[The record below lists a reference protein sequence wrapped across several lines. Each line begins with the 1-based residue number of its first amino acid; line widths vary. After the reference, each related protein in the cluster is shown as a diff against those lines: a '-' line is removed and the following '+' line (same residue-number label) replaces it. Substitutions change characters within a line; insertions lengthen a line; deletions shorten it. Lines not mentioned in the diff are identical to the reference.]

1 MSQNEAK
8 PSEAKAQSGKIR
20 HKAYDTI
27 LEIVKAGEYPYLS
40 GPTGSGKTTIGEQ
53 IAEDLGL
60 EFAYTGAVDS
70 YAQIKGFKDVNS
82 NFTDTAF
89 TRLYQNGGVFLFD
102 EIDASDPQAL
112 LTVNAAIANRKL
124 DLPNGK
130 IVPMHPDFK
139 LLAAGNTSGKG
150 ATLKYT
156 ARSMI
161 DSASLD
167 RYTEVHVDYDPAHGV
182 AGLGHCHFAA
192 DETVD
197 SRIVVTRQTDRDQFF
212 AY

>member
-1 MSQNEAK
+1 M
-8 PSEAKAQSGKIR
+8 SGKAIIFC
-20 HKAYDTI
+20 A
-27 LEIVKAGEYPYLS
+27 PS
-40 GPTGSGKTTIGEQ
+40 GSGKTTIGEQ

-139 LLAAGNTSGKG
+139 L
-150 ATLKYT
+150 Y
-156 ARSMI
+156 
-161 DSASLD
+161 SAFHD
-167 RYTEVHVDYDPAHGV
+167 R
-182 AGLGHCHFAA
+182 
-192 DETVD
+192 
-197 SRIVVTRQTDRDQFF
+197 
-212 AY
+212 